1 VYLILKKNLFLT
13 DKFYMK
19 YKSIKTSIKMIFT
32 VLVATASLTLGC
44 MESKIQS
51 VTTDSPYSDAANPVL
66 VLKNEHFGGGYTI
79 EGTAKRTYFV
89 GGEIFNYGGVAAY
102 SPTIRVRIY
111 GANGSVYDDHV
122 IYMGDIL
129 PAKSVIFDET
139 MEVIDNYK
147 GSEITLTYQDD
158 SRVNTMVLKPNGE
171 NITNLD
177 KNSY

>member
-1 VYLILKKNLFLT
+1 MHLILKKNLFPA
-13 DKFYMK
+13 DKFHMK
-19 YKSIKTSIKMIFT
+19 YKSVKTSVKMIFT
-32 VLVATASLTLGC
+32 ALAATAALTLGC
-44 MESKIQS
+44 MESRIQS
-51 VTTDSPYSDAANPVL
+51 VTTDSPYSDAVKPVL

-79 EGTAKRTYFV
+79 AGKAKRTYFA
-89 GGEIFNYGGVAAY
+89 GGEIFNYGGMPAY

-111 GANGSVYDDHV
+111 GANGGAYDDHM
-122 IYMGDIL
+122 ISMADIF

-139 MEVIDNYK
+139 IEVIDNYK
-147 GSEITLTYQDD
+147 GSEITLTYQDE